1 MATIQCVSGATGNF
15 DFVIDGVTYGCVT
28 DSPPIVLVDS
38 GVMTRDDFYD
48 LWPALMLVLVLGF
61 CGWAV
66 RKMLM

>member
-1 MATIQCVSGATGNF
+1 MATIQCTSGAAGNF
-15 DFVIDGVTYGCVT
+15 DLVIDGFTYGCVT
-28 DSPPIVLVDS
+28 DSPPVVLVNS

-48 LWPALMLVLVLGF
+48 LWPALMLLLVLGF